1 MSEVDSTMSG
11 MDQDAVN
18 VANLWIQSV
27 VALAAIIAA
36 VVALVIGA
44 LDRRNAR
51 TIAADDRKASLAH
64 AKLMFDLN
72 VLSRLLENLNRGGSS
87 DPAESKRMGAEAL
100 TLIGLLGP
108 DLIPTQWN
116 HRVGDE
122 AKLQRLLDDDD
133 FPEWKKNAIE
143 VQVAV
148 NTVLARIREELARS
162 A

>member
-1 MSEVDSTMSG
+1 MSDV
-11 MDQDAVN
+11 DQDAIN
-18 VANLWIQSV
+18 VANLWIQSI
-27 VALAAIIAA
+27 VALAAITAA

-51 TIAADDRKASLAH
+51 AIAAEDRKATLAH
-64 AKLMFDLN
+64 AKLMFDLD

-87 DPAESKRMGAEAL
+87 DPGESKRMGAEAL

-108 DLIPTQWN
+108 DLLPTQW
-116 HRVGDE
+116 HQRVGDE
-122 AKLQRLLDDDD
+122 VKLQELLAGDD

-143 VQVAV
+143 VQIAV
-148 NTVLARIREELARS
+148 NTVLAKIRAELAEP

>member
-1 MSEVDSTMSG
+1 

-18 VANLWIQSV
+18 VANLWVQSI
-27 VALAAIIAA
+27 VALAAVVAA
-36 VVALVIGA
+36 VVALMIGA

-51 TIAADDRKASLAH
+51 SIAAEDRRASLAH
-64 AKLMFDLN
+64 AKLMFDLD

-87 DPAESKRMGAEAL
+87 DPAETKRMGAEAL

-108 DLIPTQWN
+108 DLLPTQWTK
-116 HRVGDE
+116 RVGDE
-122 AKLQRLLDDDD
+122 AKLQGLLTDDD

-143 VQVAV
+143 AQVAV
-148 NTVLARIREELARS
+148 NTVLAKIRAELARS